1 MIYKNRKDLEDIGRT
16 GAYKIELPDDSIA
29 TRILSSYWLSVKDAD
44 DHFVPHIKRDGFWE
58 SWISLWVSQNVRP
71 GSVCID
77 GGANYGYYT
86 FQLLLHGCK
95 VYAVEPNP
103 NLIPYLE
110 TSLSLNGDLPL
121 TIINSAITNGSTDKV
136 NLTITESSIHSTIV
150 IDRPVKDTV
159 EVSTTRLLDFAKEK
173 IDFIKLDIEGAEDQ
187 ALPDLVELQKL
198 YPDLVCLMEWV
209 YDAYPNRS
217 RELFDYIIDNF
228 SIAYVEYD
236 GTEVPVLSY
245 EFIKSETT
253 DLRMYV
259 LRKK

>member
-1 MIYKNRKDLEDIGRT
+1 
-16 GAYKIELPDDSIA
+16 
-29 TRILSSYWLSVKDAD
+29 
-44 DHFVPHIKRDGFWE
+44 
-58 SWISLWVSQNVRP
+58 
-71 GSVCID
+71 
-77 GGANYGYYT
+77 
-86 FQLLLHGCK
+86 
-95 VYAVEPNP
+95 
-103 NLIPYLE
+103 
-110 TSLSLNGDLPL
+110 
-121 TIINSAITNGSTDKV
+121 
-136 NLTITESSIHSTIV
+136 
-150 IDRPVKDTV
+150 
-159 EVSTTRLLDFAKEK
+159 
-173 IDFIKLDIEGAEDQ
+173 
-187 ALPDLVELQKL
+187 L